1 MQRNTALKQLLN
13 PSRAVGSSF
22 ARRNEIET
30 KAGFVSIQ
38 IHRGERERVAQNRL
52 GWRIEPFKRGLPETI
67 LFLLYTTFRCI
78 DILQQ
83 RGKADFQDFRFLV
96 FLWHRSLCR
105 GRRRRS
111 HGFESVSELLERISK
126 LLIDERLG
134 RLSACTNEVWF
145 SRTKETVGEKQLA
158 RRWQMTVCV
167 FSAATHSLMCHL
179 RVFARNKVR
188 CTRSQFV
195 KYVPNTARCVSHM
208 NRKERVCLHTVS
220 RSLYQK

>member
-1 MQRNTALKQLLN
+1 M
-13 PSRAVGSSF
+13 
-22 ARRNEIET
+22 
-30 KAGFVSIQ
+30 Q

-67 LFLLYTTFRCI
+67 LFLLYTTFWYI

-134 RLSACTNEVWF
+134 RLSACTNEV
-145 SRTKETVGEKQLA
+145 
-158 RRWQMTVCV
+158 
-167 FSAATHSLMCHL
+167 
-179 RVFARNKVR
+179 
-188 CTRSQFV
+188 
-195 KYVPNTARCVSHM
+195 
-208 NRKERVCLHTVS
+208 
-220 RSLYQK
+220 